1 MTTVLL
7 KNVFRVTD
15 RHIIFFYD
23 YDYEKMRL
31 IKFNLVILCCLL

>member
-1 MTTVLL
+1 MTAVPFE
-7 KNVFRVTD
+7 NVFRVTD
-15 RHIIFFYD
+15 RRIIFFYD